1 MAKVMVGARVE
12 QETLARLDRVA
23 AVMGDHAA
31 GANVSRSD
39 AARVAI
45 ELGVEA
51 LERRF
56 GLAADAEI
64 RVAHSP
70 RGERRARAKNA

>member
-1 MAKVMVGARVE
+1 MVGARVE

-56 GLAADAEI
+56 GLAGAE
-64 RVAHSP
+64 AGGAP
-70 RGERRARAKNA
+70 KPERRARVKST

>member
-1 MAKVMVGARVE
+1 MVGARVE

-56 GLAADAEI
+56 GLADAE
-64 RVAHSP
+64 A
-70 RGERRARAKNA
+70 RGALPAKAERRARVKNA

>member
-56 GLAADAEI
+56 GLADAEA
-64 RVAHSP
+64 RVALP
-70 RGERRARAKNA
+70 PKPERRARVKNA